1 MYGDSYLLGALYHI
15 RGNFSLIRP
24 FRQSL
29 PFNDVELPY
38 DRDALADAID
48 TALANDPAR
57 TNAGLLSPDQ
67 VRDHVIAED
76 LKRVRAELDN
86 SDTVRAL
93 NERVDMLPVLKS
105 RLRQAADLLERNGIH
120 TDDAEIFVVDTFPPP
135 YENRQFAVL
144 AIDTGDQDAYG
155 IQPGLYFHRRALRP
169 FYSEYLMFHEIIH
182 VILGNK
188 NPELLAHGLEEGLAE
203 LVGTIH
209 LSRQLLGTE
218 MTRNIFIYN
227 RLNGDYNPLWEQY
240 LDFTRAA
247 GALCRRYG
255 MDGILRVVEAG
266 RGMIKEV
273 ERCIFSERWADIQ
286 LPPAEFQGPESDL
299 LDLLLLTYP
308 RATITSPLAY
318 HISRYA
324 KEGFSVREV
333 AAAARVSAKDCLAGL
348 NELAEDFSLL
358 ALRADNSV
366 ILWSDC
372 ELYSQVH
379 AIRYHL

>member
-1 MYGDSYLLGALYHI
+1 MHGDSYLLGALYHV

-24 FRQSL
+24 FRKSL
-29 PFNDVELPY
+29 PFNDEELPY

-48 TALANDPAR
+48 RALANDLAR
-57 TNAGLLSPDQ
+57 PNSGLLSREQ
-67 VRDHVIAED
+67 VRDHVITED
-76 LKRVRAELDN
+76 LKLVRAELDN
-86 SDTVRAL
+86 PNTVRAL
-93 NERVDMLPVLKS
+93 NERVAMLPVLKS
-105 RLRQAADLLERNGIH
+105 RLHQASDLLKRNGIH
-120 TDDAEIFVVDTFPPP
+120 VDDTEVFVVDSFPPP

-155 IQPGLYFHRRALRP
+155 IHPGLYFHNRALRP

-203 LVGTIH
+203 LVGTVY
-209 LSRQLLGTE
+209 LSRELLGAE
-218 MTRNIFIYN
+218 MTKNIFIYN

-240 LDFTRAA
+240 LDYTRAA

-255 MDGILRVVEAG
+255 MDGILRIIEAG

-273 ERCIFSERWADIQ
+273 ERCIFSERWDDIQ
-286 LPPAEFQGPESDL
+286 LPLGELQGPESDM

-308 RATITSPLAY
+308 RATIASPLAY
-318 HISRYA
+318 YISRYA
-324 KEGFSVREV
+324 NAGFSVREV
-333 AAAARVSAKDCLAGL
+333 AAAARVSVQDCLVAL